1 MQYLFERLASP
12 KFSSGDQSE
21 AFNVKTAVAA
31 QIQRIVSAR
40 MIESGGELN
49 LLEFGMPN
57 VVELAM
63 SSKNQLN
70 QYGARL
76 GRLIGRY
83 EPRLLNPVV
92 QVESTRDPL
101 MPYQILV
108 TGSLASSTEVELFY
122 FNLPLH

>member
-1 MQYLFERLASP
+1 MQFLLERLASP
-12 KFSSGDQSE
+12 QLPSAGQTDSFQL
-21 AFNVKTAVAA
+21 KTAVAA

-40 MIESGGELN
+40 MVESVGEPT

-63 SSKNQLN
+63 SSKSQLE

-83 EPRLLNPVV
+83 EPRLLSPKVS
-92 QVESTRDPL
+92 VESTRDPL

-108 TGSLASSTEVELFY
+108 SGILASSHEVELFH
-122 FNLPLH
+122 FKLPLH